1 MNSIAFSPDG
11 QLLAFSDGEFIVSL
25 WDVQTGQRLRRFEV
39 RSRTTSVAFSPTGQI
54 LASGNVV
61 WDVQTGTRL
70 RELDGDAVAFSPDG
84 QILALTSSFDRTRQ
98 NPFRDTIQ
106 LWDVQT
112 GQQLSTLKGHTDRIT
127 GILFAPDG
135 RTLVL
140 ASRDGTIRLWGVP

>member
-1 MNSIAFSPDG
+1 VNSIAFSPNG
-11 QLLAFSDGEFIVSL
+11 QLLAFSDRDYIVSL

-54 LASGNVV
+54 LASGNAV
-61 WDVQTGTRL
+61 WDVQTGARL
-70 RELDGDAVAFSPDG
+70 RELGGDAVAFSPDG
-84 QILALTSSFDRTRQ
+84 QILALTSSFDQTRQ

-112 GQQLSTLKGHTDRIT
+112 GQQLSTLTGHTDRIT

-135 RTLVL
+135 RTLVS
-140 ASRDGTIRLWGVP
+140 ASQDGTIRLWGVP